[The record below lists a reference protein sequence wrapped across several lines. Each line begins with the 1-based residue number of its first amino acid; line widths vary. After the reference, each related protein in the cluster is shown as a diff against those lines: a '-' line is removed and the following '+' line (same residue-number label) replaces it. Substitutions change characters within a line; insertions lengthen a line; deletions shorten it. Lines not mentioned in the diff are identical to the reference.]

1 MGDSFKNKVLALK
14 QKLLKPKPSE
24 KKTKPF
30 FSNLVAK
37 LTPKGLGTQNYRL
50 AIWNTHI
57 MSFIVFA
64 LLISNIS
71 LAIVVCL
78 AYPLKTLEPMI
89 IQAKGKDD
97 VYITVTPVNPSIKGY
112 DVLLE
117 TIVTRY
123 ITLRE
128 SIDLIMDIERWCEV
142 RALSK
147 PEVWKPFYD
156 TIVGNKESYQK
167 RLNDTVTRHVTLRNI
182 SRLDKDLFQIE
193 WESTDKQLHEVIQR
207 NLWVSILR
215 FTIEPQCVKEN
226 ERFSNPLGFFVSA
239 YSVTRKD
246 DK

>member
-14 QKLLKPKPSE
+14 QKLITAKPSKNE
-24 KKTKPF
+24 KR
-30 FSNLVAK
+30 SYVSELIEK
-37 LTPKGLGTQNYRL
+37 LQPKGRGTQSYRL
-50 AIWNTHI
+50 AIWNAHI
-57 MSFIVFA
+57 MSFLVFA

-97 VYITVTPVNPSIKGY
+97 VYITVTPVNPSVKGY

-117 TIVTRY
+117 TLVNRY
-123 ITLRE
+123 VTLRE

-147 PEVWKPFYD
+147 PDVWKPFYD

-182 SRLDKDLFQIE
+182 SRLDKDLFQVE
-193 WESTDKQLHEVIQR
+193 WESTDKHLHDVIQR
-207 NLWVSILR
+207 NIWVSILR
-215 FTIEPQCVKEN
+215 FTIESQNVKEGD
-226 ERFSNPLGFFVSA
+226 RFSNPLGFVVTA